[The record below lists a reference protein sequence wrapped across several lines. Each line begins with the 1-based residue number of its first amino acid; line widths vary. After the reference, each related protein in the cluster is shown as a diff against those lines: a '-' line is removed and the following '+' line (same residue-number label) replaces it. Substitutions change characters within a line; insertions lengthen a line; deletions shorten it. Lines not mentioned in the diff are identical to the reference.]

1 MGYCYSRVKGDKR
14 TMNIKPY
21 DKTIREVLVSGRQF
35 LIPRF
40 QREYSWEKKNYK
52 EFLEDMLNCLYIS
65 EGKITNSQYFLG
77 TMLFIGDYAEGTDK
91 EIQVVDGQQRL
102 TTITIL
108 FSVLSDKFLSI
119 GEDTLSKQIFRYIM
133 TEDDNGE
140 KVRILKSKTHY
151 PFFSYYIQ
159 QRDKQ
164 YIQEAVSEEEH
175 CIEETYKYF
184 YEQLD
189 EKKIKGY
196 LKRKHGAEVVLSL
209 EYVDILKAIRDQIL
223 QTTFVSISTT
233 DKEQA
238 NMIFEILNAKG
249 KRLAE
254 VDLIKNKIF
263 EILDDT
269 EPADFAEE
277 KWQQIKKI
285 LNDGKE
291 TVGIE
296 TFYRHFWS
304 SRYKKSAKNKLY
316 DDFNK
321 IIVPKNKKVYTDF
334 LLEMEKYAKYY
345 IMIMNPKRENYNN
358 RKEYYPIVQMLNV
371 LNNYF
376 GIVQVRIVELAIVN
390 LKEKG
395 LIDLKYMKHILTL
408 LESFHFAYNSIMR
421 GNPNSVEKV
430 YSAFAIETVKCTDKI
445 KVKELVK
452 NKLVVPL
459 QKLLPKKEEFID
471 NFVELR
477 YSKRDLPTNIKAKY
491 VLNRI
496 NCYYENKELFSEDGT
511 IEHIISEV
519 EGDECLNIG
528 NLILL
533 ENELNKEAD
542 SMKYCDKIAT
552 YKRSKYKWVK
562 DFISKNPNWI
572 STMILD
578 RAKEMAECYY
588 DNILKKDMDIS

>member
-196 LKRKHGAEVVLSL
+196 LKRKHGAEVVLPL

-321 IIVPKNKKVYTDF
+321 IIVPKNKKVYTEF

-445 KVKELVK
+445 KVKELVE

-533 ENELNKEAD
+533 ENELNEEAD

>member
-196 LKRKHGAEVVLSL
+196 LKRKHGAEVVLPL

-321 IIVPKNKKVYTDF
+321 IIVPKNKKVYTEF

-445 KVKELVK
+445 KVKELVE

-533 ENELNKEAD
+533 ENELNEEAD

-578 RAKEMAECYY
+578 RAKEMSECYY

>member
-133 TEDDNGE
+133 TVDDNGE

-321 IIVPKNKKVYTDF
+321 IIVPKNKKVYTEF

-445 KVKELVK
+445 KVKELVE

>member
-321 IIVPKNKKVYTDF
+321 IIVPKNKKVYTEF

-445 KVKELVK
+445 KVKELVE

-533 ENELNKEAD
+533 ENELNEEAD

>member
-133 TEDDNGE
+133 TVDDNGE

-159 QRDKQ
+159 QREKQ

-321 IIVPKNKKVYTDF
+321 IIVPKNKKVYTEF

-445 KVKELVK
+445 KVKELVE

>member
-196 LKRKHGAEVVLSL
+196 LKRKHGAEVVLPL

-445 KVKELVK
+445 KVKELVE

-533 ENELNKEAD
+533 ENELNEEAD